1 MYHYFHDDLQL
12 AWRTCGIAGK
22 AAMEM
27 GLHRQDAILHMIEDE
42 AERFEVVNVMWNIV
56 VLDKQWSCA
65 AGLPHHFSDNGFPR
79 TLPERVEVRKHF
91 RKVIFTTD
99 C

>member
-1 MYHYFHDDLQL
+1 
-12 AWRTCGIAGK
+12 
-22 AAMEM
+22 M
-27 GLHRQDAILHMIEDE
+27 GLHRQDAIVHMIEDE

-79 TLPERVEVRKHF
+79 TLPERVEVRKHLLD
-91 RKVIFTTD
+91 VIFEKFAEIRL
-99 C
+99 